1 MIEKD
6 KIKINKSYFSYEKNI
21 FLFLKYLDLYL
32 MPYLL
37 TKSLLSFD
45 HYIFKSFYIFLI
57 SFFSNTF
64 SAISGGGAGLLQ
76 LPALILSGVPYY
88 QALASHKLATVA
100 LGIGGSL
107 RNYKSLGNDI
117 SVAWQILI
125 FGLPGVILGASV
137 VEYISEKYLYL
148 ILGIISILLAFYSF
162 LKPDLGLS
170 SGNKKLNFVHKIR
183 FLIFIFFIGILNGSI
198 SSGTGLL
205 VTMLLIKTFEMDFLR
220 AISLTFFTV
229 GIFWNFIGAVFL
241 TRIGSVPSNILLA
254 LIIGSFTGG
263 YLGAHISKISGN
275 TLIKKT
281 FITVCIL
288 VGISLLMKSIKSF
301 F

>member
-1 MIEKD
+1 ML
-6 KIKINKSYFSYEKNI
+6 YFLTKLIGSSDH
-21 FLFLKYLDLYL
+21 FLF
-32 MPYLL
+32 
-37 TKSLLSFD
+37 KS
-45 HYIFKSFYIFLI
+45 IYIFLI

-88 QALASHKLATVA
+88 QSLASHKLATVA
-100 LGIGGSL
+100 LGVGGSL

-117 SVAWQILI
+117 NIAWKILI
-125 FGLPGVILGASV
+125 FGLPGVILGSSI

-162 LKPDLGLS
+162 LKPNLGLS
-170 SGNKKLNFVHKIR
+170 SSKNKLYLVHKIR
-183 FLIFIFFIGILNGSI
+183 FLIFIFLIGILNGSI

-205 VTMLLIKTFEMDFLR
+205 VTILLIKTFEMDFLR

-241 TRIGSVPSNILLA
+241 TKIGSLPSNILVL

-263 YLGAHISKISGN
+263 YFGAHLSKLTGN
-275 TLIKKT
+275 VLIKKT
-281 FITVCIL
+281 FTTVCIL
-288 VGISLLMKSIKSF
+288 VGISLLVKSIKSF
-301 F
+301 L

>member
-1 MIEKD
+1 
-6 KIKINKSYFSYEKNI
+6 
-21 FLFLKYLDLYL
+21 

-37 TKSLLSFD
+37 TKSLGSVD
-45 HYIFKSFYIFLI
+45 HFIFESFYIFLI

-76 LPALILSGVPYY
+76 LPALILSGMPYY

-107 RNYKSLGNDI
+107 RNYKSLGSDI

-125 FGLPGVILGASV
+125 FGLPGVIFGASV

-162 LKPDLGLS
+162 LKPDLGML

-183 FLIFIFFIGILNGSI
+183 FLIFIFLIGILNGSI

-205 VTMLLIKTFEMDFLR
+205 VTILLIKTFEMDFLR
-220 AISLTFFTV
+220 AISMTFFTV

-241 TRIGSVPSNILLA
+241 ARIGSVPSNVLIV

-263 YLGAHISKISGN
+263 YFGAHLSKLNGN
-275 TLIKKT
+275 VLIKKT

-288 VGISLLMKSIKSF
+288 VGISLFIKSIKSF
-301 F
+301 L

>member
-1 MIEKD
+1 M
-6 KIKINKSYFSYEKNI
+6 
-21 FLFLKYLDLYL
+21 LFLLTI
-32 MPYLL
+32 LL
-37 TKSLLSFD
+37 GNFD
-45 HYIFKSFYIFLI
+45 HSLFKSIYIFLI

-88 QALASHKLATVA
+88 QALASHKFATVA

-107 RNYKSLGNDI
+107 RNYKTLRDDI
-117 SVAWQILI
+117 YVAWRILI
-125 FGLPGVILGASV
+125 YGLPGVIFGASI
-137 VEYISEKYLYL
+137 VEFISERYLYL
-148 ILGIISILLAFYSF
+148 FLGIISILLAFYSF
-162 LKPDLGLS
+162 FKPNLGLS
-170 SGNKKLNFVHKIR
+170 SKKKKLNLIHEIR
-183 FLIFIFFIGILNGSI
+183 FLVFIFLIGILNGSI

-205 VTMLLIKTFEMDFLR
+205 VTILLIKTFEMDFLR

-241 TRIGSVPSNILLA
+241 TKIGSVPSNILII

-263 YLGAHISKISGN
+263 FFGAHLSKLNGN
-275 TLIKKT
+275 ILIKKT

-288 VGISLLMKSIKSF
+288 VGISLLIKSIKNF
-301 F
+301 L

>member
-1 MIEKD
+1 MPHLL
-6 KIKINKSYFSYEKNI
+6 IN
-21 FLFLKYLDLYL
+21 
-32 MPYLL
+32 LL
-37 TKSLLSFD
+37 GSVD
-45 HYIFKSFYIFLI
+45 HFIFKSFYIFLI

-76 LPALILSGVPYY
+76 LPSLILFGVPYY

-125 FGLPGVILGASV
+125 FGLPGVIIGSSI
-137 VEYISEKYLYL
+137 VEFISEKYLYL

-170 SGNKKLNFVHKIR
+170 SGNNKLNFVQKIR
-183 FLIFIFFIGILNGSI
+183 FLIFIFLIGILNGSI

-205 VTMLLIKTFEMDFLR
+205 VTILLIKTFEMDFLR
-220 AISLTFFTV
+220 AISMTFFTV
-229 GIFWNFIGAVFL
+229 GIFWNFVGAVFL
-241 TRIGSVPSNILLA
+241 ARIGSVPSNILIV

-263 YLGAHISKISGN
+263 YFGAHLSKLNGN
-275 TLIKKT
+275 ILIKKT
-281 FITVCIL
+281 FITVCIF
-288 VGISLLMKSIKSF
+288 VGMSLLIKSIKSF
-301 F
+301 L

>member
-1 MIEKD
+1 M
-6 KIKINKSYFSYEKNI
+6 
-21 FLFLKYLDLYL
+21 L
-32 MPYLL
+32 YLL
-37 TKSLLSFD
+37 TILFGNFD
-45 HYIFKSFYIFLI
+45 HSLFKSIYIFLI

-107 RNYKSLGNDI
+107 RNYKSLGNNI
-117 SVAWQILI
+117 SVAWEIII

-148 ILGIISILLAFYSF
+148 ILGIISIFIAFFSF

-170 SGNKKLNFVHKIR
+170 SGNKELNFVHKIR
-183 FLIFIFFIGILNGSI
+183 FFIFIFFIGILNGSI

-205 VTMLLIKTFEMDFLR
+205 VTILLIKTFEMDFLQ
-220 AISLTFFTV
+220 AISMTFFTV

-241 TRIGSVPSNILLA
+241 ARIGSVPSNLLIV

-263 YLGAHISKISGN
+263 YFGAHLSKLKGN
-275 TLIKKT
+275 ILIKKT
-281 FITVCIL
+281 FITVCIF
-288 VGISLLMKSIKSF
+288 VGVSLLIKSIKSF
-301 F
+301 L